1 MTRSVAVIGAG
12 PGGLIAARW
21 LLSQGFEPTIFE
33 QGPILGGQWTGLE
46 GRSGVWPTMHTNTS
60 RIMTA
65 FSDLEH
71 ESPLVYP
78 SNRDILEYLHRYAE
92 TFSLTSRVRFGTR
105 VELLRRNGAVW
116 LVGHAGMDESFER
129 VVVAS
134 GRFHAPAIPAVPG
147 LDRFAGSSGVISTY
161 DYRQPSIYRGKRVL
175 VAGCAVS
182 ALEIAAELAQLG
194 AARVVVTQRRQRY
207 VLPKFAAGVPSDHRI
222 FTRYG
227 TLASETLPAAE
238 IDRQLKEIVV
248 EAGGSPEQ
256 YGAPAPDPSIFAA
269 GVTLNQGYLPLVA
282 EGRITVRPWMESIA
296 DSTVTFADGHAE
308 AFDGI
313 VLGTG
318 FDLCL
323 PFLSEDIR
331 VILNLDAVHLDADR
345 YTFHPDLPGLAF
357 MGMWD
362 QSGGYFVPLE
372 LQARWIA
379 YTWGSTIPA
388 TSETDQRLSI
398 DAYRSRRGMSQKT
411 RMNLVALIFAR
422 AAGVEPHL
430 ENWPDLR
437 RALLFGPLA
446 PSCFRLEGPDALPEA
461 PVRFAREA
469 AAFGAITSNELTER
483 ERSYWSLL
491 ERAAAG
497 GAGMADKVADLRL
510 SRAPRVGELHPAH
523 AGSAAQDRPER
534 SLPHPGTNPAGLDDS
549 GDP

>member
-33 QGPILGGQWTGLE
+33 QEPMLGGQWTGLL

-71 ESPLVYP
+71 ESDLVYP
-78 SNRDILEYLHRYAE
+78 SNRDILDYVHRYAE
-92 TFSLTSRVRFGTR
+92 TFSLISRIRFGTR
-105 VELLRRNGAVW
+105 VELLRRDDAGW
-116 LVGHAGMDESFER
+116 LVGHAGMGESFER

-147 LDRFAGSSGVISTY
+147 LDRFAGSSGMIATY
-161 DYRQPSIYRGKRVL
+161 AYREPSLYRGKRVL

-194 AARVVVTQRRQRY
+194 AVRVVVTQRRQRY

-256 YGAPAPDPSIFAA
+256 YGAPAPDPSLFAA

-296 DSTVTFADGHAE
+296 DATVTFSDGHAE
-308 AFDGI
+308 EFDGI

-331 VILNLDAVHLDADR
+331 IVLNLDAAHLDADR

-379 YTWGSTIPA
+379 YTWGGTIPA

-446 PSCFRLEGPDALPEA
+446 PSCFRLEGPDAVPEA

-491 ERAAAG
+491 ETAAAG
-497 GAGMADKVADLRL
+497 RAGMTDKVADLRFGRAAK
-510 SRAPRVGELHPAH
+510 SR
-523 AGSAAQDRPER
+523 
-534 SLPHPGTNPAGLDDS
+534 
-549 GDP
+549 

>member
-1 MTRSVAVIGAG
+1 MANGVAVIGAG
-12 PGGLIAARW
+12 PGGLVAARW

-33 QGPILGGQWTGLE
+33 QSPMLGGQWTGLD
-46 GRSGVWPTMHTNTS
+46 GRSGVWPSMHTNSS
-60 RIMTA
+60 RIVTA

-71 ESPLVYP
+71 EGDLVYP
-78 SNRDILEYLHRYAE
+78 SNHDILDYLHRYAE
-92 TFSLTSRVRFGTR
+92 TFGLISRIRLGSR
-105 VELLRRNGAVW
+105 VELLTRDGSGW
-116 LVGHAGMDESFER
+116 LVSNAGSDESFER

-134 GRFHAPAIPAVPG
+134 GRFHAPAIPPVAG
-147 LDRFAGSSGVISTY
+147 LDAFTGSAGAIPTY
-161 DYRQPSIYRGKRVL
+161 RYRGPSPYRGKRVL

-256 YGAPAPDPSIFAA
+256 YGAPAPDPSLAA
-269 GVTLNQGYLPLVA
+269 AKLTLNQQYLPLVG
-282 EGRITVRPWMESIA
+282 EGRITVRPWMKSVT
-296 DSTVTFADGHAE
+296 DSTVTFADGRAE
-308 AFDGI
+308 EFDGI

-318 FDLCL
+318 FDLSL
-323 PFLSEDIR
+323 PFLDDDIR
-331 VILNLDAVHLDADR
+331 AILDLDDVHLDADR

-379 YTWGSTIPA
+379 YTWGGTVPA
-388 TSETDQRLSI
+388 PSETDQRLAI
-398 DAYRSRRGMSQKT
+398 DRYRANRGLPQKT
-411 RMNLVALIFAR
+411 QMNLAALTFAR
-422 AAGVEPHL
+422 AAGVEPRL
-430 ENWPDLR
+430 ENWPHLR

-446 PSCFRLEGPDALPEA
+446 PSCFRLEGPDALPDA
-461 PVRFAREA
+461 PDRLAREA

-491 ERAAAG
+491 KDTA
-497 GAGMADKVADLRL
+497 
-510 SRAPRVGELHPAH
+510 
-523 AGSAAQDRPER
+523 SAETTAR
-534 SLPHPGTNPAGLDDS
+534 
-549 GDP
+549 